1 MRVFWGNTGKVLLSG
16 LKRLL
21 KRLGVRP
28 RNIALYERAFRHISV
43 PHEHSESYENLEF
56 LGDAIIGFLVADYLV
71 RVLPEEGVGRL
82 TRLRSHTVNQDSLA
96 TDLGFDKYLEIEHSK
111 IRDEEGIEDSVL
123 ADSFESMVGAIYLDR
138 GMRAAKGFTMKHLT
152 PIIVEAINA
161 GELVDHK
168 SSLQEYL
175 QRRFKQIPRYHKVSA
190 VGPDHAQVFTVE
202 CIFQGKVLSKGKGT
216 SLKKAE
222 QAAAMKAMK
231 KYRKL

>member
-1 MRVFWGNTGKVLLSG
+1 MSG

-21 KRLGVRP
+21 KRLGVIP
-28 RNIALYERAFRHISV
+28 RNTALYERAFRHVSV

-56 LGDAIIGFLVADYLV
+56 LGDAIIGLLVADYLV

-82 TRLRSHTVNQDSLA
+82 TRLRSHTVNQDSLSKVA

-138 GMRAAKGFTMKHLT
+138 GMRAAKNFAMKYLT

-222 QAAAMKAMK
+222 QAAALKAMK
-231 KYRKL
+231 KHRRT